1 MSQTGRRYTLFVLVI
16 VYASSHLDRNIMGIL
31 AESIRVDL
39 GLSDSQLGA
48 MTGFAFAAFY
58 ATLGMPMA
66 MWADRHNRR
75 NLIAVSI
82 ALWSAMTAL
91 GGLAQNYWHLLIAR
105 IDVDLAMPKDRLR
118 HLESRALHRRHQR

>member
-16 VYASSHLDRNIMGIL
+16 VYASPHLDRNIMGIL

-39 GLSDSQLGA
+39 GLLDSQLGA

-66 MWADRHNRR
+66 MWP
-75 NLIAVSI
+75 IATIVAIS
-82 ALWSAMTAL
+82 LQSRSPS
-91 GGLAQNYWHLLIAR
+91 GAR
-105 IDVDLAMPKDRLR
+105 
-118 HLESRALHRRHQR
+118 